1 MFFTKMQGCGNDYI
15 YVDGA
20 KEKTGNRSELAVKLS
35 DRHFGIGSDG
45 IIFIDPC
52 DEADFEMH
60 MFNAD
65 GSEAQMCGNGIRCV
79 GKFVYDE
86 GMIKKDTV
94 SIKTGAGIKELELFA
109 QNGEVRSVRVDMGVP
124 VFEPEQIPTTLSG
137 DRIISYPVVIGGD
150 EYRITCLSM
159 GNPHCVVFVDDVEYV
174 EIETTGPLFE
184 SNEIFP
190 ERINTEFVRVVDR
203 NNIEMRVWERG
214 SGETLACGTGACASA
229 VACVLNDLTDRKTA
243 VKLTGGTLD
252 IEYAQDGHV
261 YMTGPAV
268 TVYEGEICLK

>member
-20 KEKTGNRSELAVKLS
+20 KEKTENRPELSVRLS

-52 DEADFEMH
+52 DDADFEMH
-60 MFNAD
+60 MYNAD

-79 GKFVYDE
+79 AKFVYDK
-86 GMIKKDTV
+86 GLTKKDTV
-94 SIKTGAGIKELELFA
+94 SIKTGAGIKVLKLFVKD
-109 QNGEVRSVRVDMGVP
+109 GKVFSVRVDMGIPITDPKLIP
-124 VFEPEQIPTTLSG
+124 VDLSG
-137 DRIISYPVVIGGD
+137 DSIVSRPVMIGD
-150 EYRITCLSM
+150 KEYDITCVSM
-159 GNPHCVVFVDDVEYV
+159 GNPHCVVFTDDVRSID
-174 EIETTGPLFE
+174 IEKTGPLFE
-184 SNEIFP
+184 NNVIFP
-190 ERINTEFVRVVDR
+190 ERINTEFVHITDR

-214 SGETLACGTGACASA
+214 SGETLACGTGACASV
-229 VACVLNDLTDRKTA
+229 VACVINDLTDRKAT